1 MILWIHLMHD
11 HLLDQLIQESYDR
24 PILVFVHNRFE
35 ASSNERMKKIEMQ
48 SKALPSHLRT
58 YYLDGLK
65 YPNLVRQIY
74 QRLNLVD
81 QRPSAMV
88 ISLGRLKSELVI
100 ETSVT
105 ENYSLAPA
113 AA

>member
-1 MILWIHLMHD
+1 MHD

-35 ASSNERMKKIEMQ
+35 ASSNERMRKIEVQ
-48 SKALPSHLRT
+48 SKSLSSHLRT

-65 YPNLVRQIY
+65 YPALVQQMY
-74 QRLNLVD
+74 KRLNLVD
-81 QRPSAMV
+81 QRPPALV
-88 ISLGRLKSELVI
+88 LSLGRFKCELVI
-100 ETSVT
+100 ETSVS